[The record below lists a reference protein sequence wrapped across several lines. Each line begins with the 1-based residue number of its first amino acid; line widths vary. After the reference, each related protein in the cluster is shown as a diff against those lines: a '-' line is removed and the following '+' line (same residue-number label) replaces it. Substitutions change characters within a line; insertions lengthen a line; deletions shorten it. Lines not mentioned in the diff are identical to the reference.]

1 MLNNNLKY
9 CREELEMTQIEL
21 GFIFGVSGKTVS
33 GWETATD
40 PIPFNKLIKFSNLYH
55 YSLDFI
61 VGLTRHNINYNVQIK
76 PDKVKIGNQ
85 LKKLRNSLNL
95 SQQKFAEKCGLSQT
109 TYSHYKTGLNLITTT
124 AIFSIC
130 KTYNISMDY
139 LVGRTDNEKIYSNYN

>member
-40 PIPFNKLIKFSNLYH
+40 PIPFNKLIRFSNLYH

-85 LKKLRNSLNL
+85 LRKLRNSLNL

-109 TYSHYKTGLNLITTT
+109 TYSHYETGLNLITTT

-139 LVGRTDNEKIYSNYN
+139 LVGRTNNPKIAK

>member
-1 MLNNNLKY
+1 
-9 CREELEMTQIEL
+9 MTQIEL

-40 PIPFNKLIKFSNLYH
+40 PIPFNKLIRFSNLYH

-85 LKKLRNSLNL
+85 LRKLRNSLNL

-109 TYSHYKTGLNLITTT
+109 TYSHYETGLNLITTT

>member
-1 MLNNNLKY
+1 
-9 CREELEMTQIEL
+9 MTQIEL

-109 TYSHYKTGLNLITTT
+109 TYSHYETGLNLITTT

>member
-1 MLNNNLKY
+1 
-9 CREELEMTQIEL
+9 MTQVEL

-40 PIPFNKLIKFSNLYH
+40 PIPFSKLIRFSNLYH

-61 VGLTRHNINYNVQIK
+61 IGLTRHNINYNVQIK

-85 LKKLRNSLNL
+85 LKKLRKSFNL

-109 TYSHYKTGLNLITTT
+109 TYSHYETGLNLITTT

-139 LVGRTDNEKIYSNYN
+139 LVGRTNNPKISK

>member
-1 MLNNNLKY
+1 MIMLNNNLKY

-40 PIPFNKLIKFSNLYH
+40 PIPFSKLIRFSNLYH

-109 TYSHYKTGLNLITTT
+109 TYSHYETGLNLITTT

-139 LVGRTDNEKIYSNYN
+139 LVGRTNNPKIAK

>member
-1 MLNNNLKY
+1 
-9 CREELEMTQIEL
+9 MTQIEL

-61 VGLTRHNINYNVQIK
+61 IGLTRHNINYNVQIK

-109 TYSHYKTGLNLITTT
+109 TYSHYETGLNLITTT

-139 LVGRTDNEKIYSNYN
+139 LVGRTNNPKIAK